1 MADDNVGG
9 GGAPAAT
16 PPGPNDPPSIIA
28 DGGATGNA
36 NGGAP
41 ATPAAPPGNF
51 VTGDGTFQPDWT
63 SRLPE
68 ELSDAR
74 AGFGKYRNVVELAKG
89 LHNANRMIGQR
100 GVIVPTQDSPPEDVA
115 AFRKALGVPDS
126 VDGYKEIKPEQ
137 LPPGVD
143 WNDEIAKPYIE
154 IAHKHNITPKAL
166 KEMVSLHAK
175 QRELEMQATI
185 ADVDR
190 RREEGRMLLQQTWR
204 DKYGDNV
211 KTAKQAAILAQVD
224 PSSFGFGDPQVVLG
238 FVRLASMLSEDRL
251 KGQGAAPAGAADLA
265 AKARDVQQNKDN
277 PLYKRYQEGDP
288 DTVAMVRGWIKT
300 ATGE

>member
-1 MADDNVGG
+1 MADDNTG
-9 GGAPAAT
+9 GGAPAAPAAT
-16 PPGPNDPPSIIA
+16 APGPNDPPSILG
-28 DGGATGNA
+28 DGGSGNGTA
-36 NGGAP
+36 VNPAP
-41 ATPAAPPGNF
+41 VPTGNF

-68 ELSDAR
+68 DLGEAR
-74 AGFGKYRNVVELAKG
+74 AGFGKYKNVVELAKG

-154 IAHKHNITPKAL
+154 VAHKHNIPPKAL
-166 KEMVSLHAK
+166 KELVSLHAK

-185 ADVDR
+185 HDVEKR
-190 RREEGRMLLQQTWR
+190 RDEGITLLQQTWR

-211 KTAKQAAILAQVD
+211 KFAKQAAILAQVD
-224 PSSFGFGDPQVVLG
+224 PSSFGFGDPQVVMG
-238 FVRLASMLSEDRL
+238 FVRLASMLSEDRM
-251 KGQGAAPAGAADLA
+251 KG
-265 AKARDVQQNKDN
+265 
-277 PLYKRYQEGDP
+277 
-288 DTVAMVRGWIKT
+288 
-300 ATGE
+300 